1 MLIQRDPHSPGPV
14 PAIFQD
20 PHSRDPI
27 SRTPISRD
35 PHFEDFHFQDPHP
48 PDPPVSIPIPDPPVP
63 VPIPDPPLPIPPVP
77 IPIPEIPLSRSPSS
91 LFLQAA
97 LSNLT
102 RKRGA
107 ASYAHT
113 LQNIPETQVTTLE
126 NGLRVASEESHQP
139 TCTVGV
145 FIEAGSRYED
155 AKTNGAGFFVEHM
168 AFKGTKKR
176 PGSAFEKEVESL
188 GAHLN
193 GYTSREQTAFYIKAF
208 SKDMPKVVE
217 LLSDLVQN
225 CALEDSQI
233 EKERG
238 IILQELKE
246 TDSNLTDV
254 TFDYLHATAYQGTA
268 LAHTVEGTTEN
279 IKKLT
284 RADLASYV
292 DIHFKAPRMVLAAA
306 GGISHRELVDAA
318 KQHFTGASF
327 EYKAKG
333 SVPDLPRC
341 RFTGSEIRARDD
353 ALPLAHIALAV
364 EGPGWADPD
373 NVVLNVANAI
383 IGRYDRTFGGG
394 KNQSSRLAALAAEHK
409 LCHSFEPFNTSY
421 SDTGL
426 FGFHFV
432 SDPLSIDDM
441 MFCAQGEWMR
451 LCTSA
456 TESEVTRAKNYLRN
470 AMVAQLDGTTRVCE
484 NIGSHLLHYGRRI
497 PLEEWDARISAVDA
511 KMVRDVCSKYIYDKC
526 PAIAAVGPI
535 EQLLDYNRI
544 RSSMYWIRL

>member
-1 MLIQRDPHSPGPV
+1 
-14 PAIFQD
+14 
-20 PHSRDPI
+20 
-27 SRTPISRD
+27 
-35 PHFEDFHFQDPHP
+35 
-48 PDPPVSIPIPDPPVP
+48 
-63 VPIPDPPLPIPPVP
+63 
-77 IPIPEIPLSRSPSS
+77 
-91 LFLQAA
+91 AA
-97 LSNLT
+97 LLTLT

-107 ASYAHT
+107 ATYAQT
-113 LQNIPETQVTTLE
+113 LHNIPETQVTTLE
-126 NGLRVASEESHQP
+126 NGLRVASEESNQP

-145 FIEAGSRYED
+145 WIEAGSRYED
-155 AKTNGAGFFVEHM
+155 AKTNGAGFFVEHL

-193 GYTSREQTAFYIKAF
+193 GYTSREQTAFYIKAL
-208 SKDMPKVVE
+208 SKDLSKAVE

-238 IILQELKE
+238 VILQELKE
-246 TDSNLTDV
+246 MDGNLADV
-254 TFDYLHATAYQGTA
+254 TLDYLHATAYQGTA

-279 IKKLT
+279 IKHLT
-284 RADLASYV
+284 RTDLASYV
-292 DIHFKAPRMVLAAA
+292 DTHFKAPRMVLAAA
-306 GGISHRELVDAA
+306 GGKFYILVILGISHRELVDAA
-318 KQHFTGASF
+318 KQHFAGVPFASK
-327 EYKAKG
+327 EDV
-333 SVPDLPRC
+333 VPALPHC

-394 KNQSSRLAALAAEHK
+394 KNQSSRLAALAVEHN

-432 SDPLSIDDM
+432 CDPLSVDDM
-441 MFCAQGEWMR
+441 MFLAQGEWMR

-511 KMVRDVCSKYIYDKC
+511 RMVRDVCSKYIYDKC
-526 PAIAAVGPI
+526 PAVAAVGPI

-544 RSSMYWIRL
+544 RSGMFWVRL

>member
-1 MLIQRDPHSPGPV
+1 
-14 PAIFQD
+14 
-20 PHSRDPI
+20 
-27 SRTPISRD
+27 
-35 PHFEDFHFQDPHP
+35 
-48 PDPPVSIPIPDPPVP
+48 
-63 VPIPDPPLPIPPVP
+63 
-77 IPIPEIPLSRSPSS
+77 
-91 LFLQAA
+91 
-97 LSNLT
+97 
-102 RKRGA
+102 GA
-107 ASYAHT
+107 ATYAQT

-126 NGLRVASEESHQP
+126 NGLRVASEESNHP
-139 TCTVGV
+139 TCTVGLW
-145 FIEAGSRYED
+145 IEAGSRYED
-155 AKTNGAGFFVEHM
+155 AKTNGAGFFMEHL

-193 GYTSREQTAFYIKAF
+193 GYTSREQTAFYIKAL

-225 CALEDSQI
+225 CELEDSHI
-233 EKERG
+233 ERERG

-246 TDSNLTDV
+246 MDSNLADV

-292 DIHFKAPRMVLAAA
+292 DTHFKAPRMVLAAA

-318 KQHFTGASF
+318 KQHFTGAPFS
-327 EYKAKG
+327 YKG
-333 SVPDLPRC
+333 DSVPALPRC

-394 KNQSSRLAALAAEHK
+394 KNQSSRLATLAVEHN

-426 FGFHFV
+426 FVQLCG
-432 SDPLSIDDM
+432 
-441 MFCAQGEWMR
+441 R
-451 LCTSA
+451 LK
-456 TESEVTRAKNYLRN
+456 SEVTRAKNYLRN

-511 KMVRDVCSKYIYDKC
+511 RMVRDVCSKYIYDKC

-535 EQLLDYNRI
+535 EQLFDYNRI
-544 RSSMYWIRL
+544 RSAMYWVRL

>member
-1 MLIQRDPHSPGPV
+1 SPG
-14 PAIFQD
+14 AALAA
-20 PHSRDPI
+20 
-27 SRTPISRD
+27 
-35 PHFEDFHFQDPHP
+35 E
-48 PDPPVSIPIPDPPVP
+48 
-63 VPIPDPPLPIPPVP
+63 PLPALRPGTG
-77 IPIPEIPLSRSPSS
+77 
-91 LFLQAA
+91 AA

-139 TCTVGV
+139 TCT
-145 FIEAGSRYED
+145 
-155 AKTNGAGFFVEHM
+155 
-168 AFKGTKKR
+168 GTKKR

-441 MFCAQGEWMR
+441 MFCAQGEMR

>member
-1 MLIQRDPHSPGPV
+1 
-14 PAIFQD
+14 
-20 PHSRDPI
+20 
-27 SRTPISRD
+27 
-35 PHFEDFHFQDPHP
+35 
-48 PDPPVSIPIPDPPVP
+48 
-63 VPIPDPPLPIPPVP
+63 
-77 IPIPEIPLSRSPSS
+77 
-91 LFLQAA
+91 AA
-97 LSNLT
+97 T
-102 RKRGA
+102 
-107 ASYAHT
+107 YAQT

-126 NGLRVASEESHQP
+126 NGLRVASEESNQP

-145 FIEAGSRYED
+145 WIEAGSRYED
-155 AKTNGAGFFVEHM
+155 AKTNGAGFFVEHL
-168 AFKGTKKR
+168 AFKVRSWAT
-176 PGSAFEKEVESL
+176 SAHSCPIYSVHAL
-188 GAHLN
+188 HCI
-193 GYTSREQTAFYIKAF
+193 YI
-208 SKDMPKVVE
+208 SVE
-217 LLSDLVQN
+217 LLGDLVQN

-238 IILQELKE
+238 VILQELKE
-246 TDSNLTDV
+246 MDGNLADV
-254 TFDYLHATAYQGTA
+254 TLDYLHATAYQGTA

-279 IKKLT
+279 IKHLT

-292 DIHFKAPRMVLAAA
+292 DTHFKAPRMVLAAA

-318 KQHFTGASF
+318 KQHFAG
-327 EYKAKG
+327 
-333 SVPDLPRC
+333 VPFTSKEDVVPALPHC

-353 ALPLAHIALAV
+353 GLPLAHIALAV

-394 KNQSSRLAALAAEHK
+394 KNQSSRLAALAVEHN

-432 SDPLSIDDM
+432 CDPLSVDDM
-441 MFCAQGEWMR
+441 MFLAQGEWMR

-511 KMVRDVCSKYIYDKC
+511 RMVRDVCSKYIYDKC
-526 PAIAAVGPI
+526 PAVAAVGPI

-544 RSSMYWIRL
+544 RSGMFWVRL